1 MTECKQV
8 YRCEICG
15 NIVEVVHAGKGQLS
29 CCGQPMKH
37 MSESIK
43 DGTSE
48 KHVPVIEK
56 TAEGYTVTVGEVEH
70 PMLENHYIE
79 WIELVS
85 GSNVMRKYLKPG
97 EKPVAEFKTCATE
110 VYARAYCNL
119 HGLWSTK

>member
-43 DGTSE
+43 DGASE

-56 TAEGYTVTVGEVEH
+56 ICKPWFWKRSDAGAE
-70 PMLENHYIE
+70 IA
-79 WIELVS
+79 
-85 GSNVMRKYLKPG
+85 GSS
-97 EKPVAEFKTCATE
+97 KTEA
-110 VYARAYCNL
+110 
-119 HGLWSTK
+119 